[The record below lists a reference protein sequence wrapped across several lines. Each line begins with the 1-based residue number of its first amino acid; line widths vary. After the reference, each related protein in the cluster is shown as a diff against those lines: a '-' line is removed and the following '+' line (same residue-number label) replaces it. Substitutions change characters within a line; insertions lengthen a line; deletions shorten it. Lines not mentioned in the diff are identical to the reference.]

1 MESIQPFKIKL
12 ERSNE
17 KVLPLGAGAY
27 GKVYGISYNGAPCI
41 AKSLH
46 NILMGRELY
55 EPVPS
60 EQTKSL
66 FTKFVQECHL
76 HSKLRHPNIVQFIGV
91 EYGNDPDNYDLHL
104 VMEKMDTNLES
115 CLEAIPN
122 IPHAIKLSVLRD
134 VSAGLLY
141 LHSFNPP
148 IIHGDLTM
156 ANILL
161 THDWRAKIADF
172 GNSVDKSILSTAPG
186 ALIYM
191 PPEALVKPLRYDTKL
206 DIFSFGTVS
215 LFTSLQVKAC
225 DYGKREELIQ
235 RLGADQQLKSI
246 YQIVT
251 WCCEKDQTKR
261 PTSMDLNS
269 HLRELC
275 PHDKHVLDMKH
286 MMVCINFLTCTFCCS
301 CLNCLSCCSITICYQ
316 YTCVQGLRIFLCF

>member
-1 MESIQPFKIKL
+1 MEELRPLKIKL
-12 ERSNE
+12 ERPTAN
-17 KVLPLGAGAY
+17 VLPVGVGAF
-27 GKVYGISYNGAPCI
+27 GKVYGVCYNGAPCI

-46 NILMGRELY
+46 KILMGLGTY
-55 EPVPS
+55 EAVS
-60 EQTKSL
+60 KEQTKPL
-66 FTKFVQECHL
+66 FTKFVKECVI

-91 EYGNDPDNYDLHL
+91 EYGGDPDTDLHL
-104 VMEKMDTNLES
+104 VMERMDNNLES
-115 CLEAIPN
+115 CLEAVPNGIPLV
-122 IPHAIKLSVLRD
+122 IKLSILRD

-156 ANILL
+156 TNILL
-161 THDWRAKIADF
+161 THDWKAKIADF
-172 GNSVDKSILSTAPG
+172 GNSVDQSILSTAPG

-225 DYGKREELIQ
+225 DYDKREELIR
-235 RLGADQQLKSI
+235 RLSADQQLTCM

-261 PTSMDLNS
+261 PSSMDLNTQ
-269 HLRELC
+269 LQKLC
-275 PHDKHVLDMKH
+275 PHDTQFSNMKQ
-286 MMVCINFLTCTFCCS
+286 MMVC
-301 CLNCLSCCSITICYQ
+301 
-316 YTCVQGLRIFLCF
+316 